1 MSRAGLSWRDEEGDT
16 ATGARV
22 FTDFVRSLEAHG
34 EPEPRR
40 LAVVRDVLRAAL
52 RGELRRRGL
61 WTAPPGYLGVY
72 GHASWDEALE
82 ELLAECY
89 AFVFVD
95 RLRSLQAQLRVKP
108 NIDGLVFLNVR
119 HFLHERQKEN
129 DPLGAQV
136 FQVLQAAVRGA
147 VAAGELHVLA
157 GDSRIRNETVLG
169 FSPDADPAS
178 VAGRDLR
185 AAAAR
190 WNDALLP
197 DLVTL
202 RGRREAEVVERL
214 RGCLPDLQAE
224 GVEAFR
230 FKDLIDPLKADVR
243 ARWAAL
249 LDHAAGEPAIER
261 GEDETVR
268 AVRLVRPDTGFEERQ
283 LYRRLVACV
292 LAAVERLDVN
302 DKTRSY
308 LSTLW
313 QFLRVQAMGAQEQDE
328 ERPSQRRI
336 GDLLGIPRER
346 LPDLYKTLG
355 RLLEACR
362 AANSGKPSVTPIKGG
377 FTPDGPREIAP

>member
-1 MSRAGLSWRDEEGDT
+1 LSIAGLSWRKEEEDT
-16 ATGARV
+16 AAGARV
-22 FTDFVRSLEAHG
+22 FTDFVRSLDPRG

-61 WTAPPGYLGVY
+61 WTAPPDYVGVV
-72 GHASWDEALE
+72 GCTSWDEALE
-82 ELLAECY
+82 ELLSECY

-95 RLRSLQAQLRVKP
+95 RLRSLQAQLQVKP

-119 HFLHERQKEN
+119 HFLHERQKES

-136 FQVLQAAVRGA
+136 FQVLQSAVRAA
-147 VAAGELHVLA
+147 VAAGELHVLT
-157 GDSRIRNETVLG
+157 GDARIRNETVLG

-178 VAGRDLR
+178 AVGRDLR
-185 AAAAR
+185 ASAAR

-214 RGCLPDLQAE
+214 RERLADLRDE
-224 GVEAFR
+224 GIAAFR

-243 ARWAAL
+243 TRWAAL
-249 LDHAAGEPAIER
+249 LDHESGEPAFER
-261 GEDETVR
+261 GADEAAR
-268 AVRLVRPDTGFEERQ
+268 SVRLVRPDTSFEERQ

-292 LAAVERLDVN
+292 LAAIERLDVN
-302 DKTRSY
+302 EKTRGY

-313 QFLRVQAMGAQEQDE
+313 QFLRVQAMGAAAGEG
-328 ERPSQRRI
+328 RPSQRRI

-346 LPDLYKTLG
+346 LKDFYKTLG
-355 RLLEACR
+355 RLLEECR
-362 AANSGKPSVTPIKGG
+362 AANSGKPSVTPLPGELA
-377 FTPDGPREIAP
+377 PDGRRGIAP